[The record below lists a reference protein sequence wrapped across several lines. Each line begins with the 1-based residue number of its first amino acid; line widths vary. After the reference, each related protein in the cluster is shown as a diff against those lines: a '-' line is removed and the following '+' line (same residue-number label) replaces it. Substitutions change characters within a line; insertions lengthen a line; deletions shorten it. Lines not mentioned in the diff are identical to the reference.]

1 MTGRSLAR
9 LLDALTS
16 VERTFVTSVP
26 DKGLAAPLA
35 AIDRDPR
42 FLHVPCTRE
51 EEAVGLCAGA
61 AFAGRRGV
69 LVMQNSGI
77 GNAVNGLTSLVAF
90 YQLPL
95 LILVS
100 MRGGPGERISAQL
113 PMGRATRDILA
124 ACGMRML
131 EPATSGAFVE
141 AAAADPDGRLA
152 ILASPDDW
160 ARLSA

>member
-1 MTGRSLAR
+1 
-9 LLDALTS
+9 

-61 AFAGRRGV
+61 AFAGRRV

-77 GNAVNGLTSLVAF
+77 GNATH
-90 YQLPL
+90 
-95 LILVS
+95 
-100 MRGGPGERISAQL
+100 
-113 PMGRATRDILA
+113 
-124 ACGMRML
+124 
-131 EPATSGAFVE
+131 PA
-141 AAAADPDGRLA
+141 
-152 ILASPDDW
+152 W
-160 ARLSA
+160 